1 MNHPQDK
8 SLETVEAMVPK
19 FYRNAKDIYKK
30 NASNKDVTQTNKNPN
45 KKKLS
50 DKVRKYLVT
59 TMLKTVFGSLFT
71 TLETKLVLFG

>member
-1 MNHPQDK
+1 VLSYFTKVPSLQVQPFQLNHPQDK

-59 TMLKTVFGSLFT
+59 TML
-71 TLETKLVLFG
+71 